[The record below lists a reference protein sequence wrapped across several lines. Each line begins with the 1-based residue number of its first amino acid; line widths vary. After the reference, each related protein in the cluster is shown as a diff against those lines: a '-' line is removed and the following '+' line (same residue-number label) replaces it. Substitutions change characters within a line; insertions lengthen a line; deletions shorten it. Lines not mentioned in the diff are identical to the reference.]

1 MSEYSNARQWSI
13 FFILLLSS
21 ILLILFLK
29 IVGIFLGIILL
40 IYALIGIRVIY
51 NYEKAVVF
59 TLGYYSGVLSGG
71 LIYILPGFQKIIKVD
86 MRLINFE
93 LPEQTLLT
101 ADNVN
106 VKVKSTVF
114 YRVIDP
120 GKVIMNIRD
129 LPSAILNYAQT
140 NLRDVFG
147 KYNLNDILQKREEIG
162 EELKRIIQEETK
174 DWGII
179 IESIKIQDIVVP
191 DEILAALTQ
200 KAIAERQRDAEILR
214 AQGLSQAKVIE
225 SQGELQAA
233 ENYKKAAEILEEAK
247 YGITLRFLEILRNSQ
262 NEKIVVVPPEIFDLF
277 KKFGNK

>member
-1 MSEYSNARQWSI
+1 
-13 FFILLLSS
+13 
-21 ILLILFLK
+21 LFLK